1 MGVVGAAV
9 DSDVEAGEGVE
20 EGIVV
25 TGYQRG
31 RSERGKYRNT
41 TYYCGPVPSDKEYE
55 RLLAF
60 RTRLRRFDQWSRAA
74 AAEHGLT
81 HSQHQLMLAVR
92 GHVGEAGPTIGDV
105 AESLLVKHHT
115 ASELVDRTQA
125 QGLVER
131 YRDRED
137 NRRVRLRL
145 TDRGN
150 DVLRE
155 LTAVHLEELRRLA
168 PLLGEL

>member
-1 MGVVGAAV
+1 
-9 DSDVEAGEGVE
+9 
-20 EGIVV
+20 
-25 TGYQRG
+25 
-31 RSERGKYRNT
+31 
-41 TYYCGPVPSDKEYE
+41 VPSDKEYE

-74 AAEHGLT
+74 AAERGLT
-81 HSQHQLMLAVR
+81 HAQHQLLVAVR
-92 GHVGEAGPTIGDV
+92 GHSGDSGPTIGDV
-105 AESLLVKHHT
+105 AEALLVKHHT

-125 QGLVER
+125 LGLVER
-131 YRDRED
+131 YRDRDD

-145 TDRGN
+145 TDRGS
-150 DVLRE
+150 DVVRD